1 MSGGMRVVRLYSR
14 PGCHLCDEAR
24 ALILAEQDRTA
35 FVFEE
40 VDVSTGEDLEREYGT
55 RIPVVEVD
63 GAEVAEISLDPDEFA
78 AVVRA

>member
-1 MSGGMRVVRLYSR
+1 VVRLYSR

>member
-1 MSGGMRVVRLYSR
+1 MSGGMRAVRLYSR
-14 PGCHLCDEAR
+14 PGCHLCDDAR
-24 ALILAEQDRTA
+24 ALILAERDRTA

-78 AVVRA
+78 AVVRE

>member
-1 MSGGMRVVRLYSR
+1 MSGGMRVVRLYFR

>member
-24 ALILAEQDRTA
+24 ALILAERDRTA

-78 AVVRA
+78 AVVRE

>member
-24 ALILAEQDRTA
+24 VLILAEQDRTA

>member
-1 MSGGMRVVRLYSR
+1 MRVVRLYSR

-24 ALILAEQDRTA
+24 ALILAERDRTA

>member
-63 GAEVAEISLDPDEFA
+63 GAEVAEISLDADEFA

>member
-1 MSGGMRVVRLYSR
+1 MSGGVRLVRLYSR
-14 PGCHLCDEAR
+14 PGCHLCDDAR

>member
-24 ALILAEQDRTA
+24 ALILAEQDQTA

-40 VDVSTGEDLEREYGT
+40 VDVSRGEDLEREYGT

>member
-1 MSGGMRVVRLYSR
+1 MSGGVRLVRLYSR
-14 PGCHLCDEAR
+14 PGCHLCDDAR

-40 VDVSTGEDLEREYGT
+40 VDVSTGEDLERAYGT

-63 GAEVAEISLDPDEFA
+63 GAEMGEISLDPDEFA
-78 AVVRA
+78 AAVRA

>member
-1 MSGGMRVVRLYSR
+1 MSSGVHAVRLYSR
-14 PGCHLCDEAR
+14 PGCHLCDDVR
-24 ALILAEQDRTA
+24 ALILAERDRTA
-35 FVFEE
+35 FVFED

-78 AVVRA
+78 AVMRA

>member
-24 ALILAEQDRTA
+24 ALILAERDRTA

>member
-78 AVVRA
+78 AVVRE